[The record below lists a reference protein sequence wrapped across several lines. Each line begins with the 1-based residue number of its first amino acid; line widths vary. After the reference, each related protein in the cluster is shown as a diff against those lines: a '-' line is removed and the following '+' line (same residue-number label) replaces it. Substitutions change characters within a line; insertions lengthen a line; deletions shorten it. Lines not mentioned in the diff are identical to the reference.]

1 MWLVRKATVASYL
14 YSLCL
19 LWVRECQR
27 LLSLR
32 AYPAARG
39 VLELQGS
46 REDRWLPVVY
56 RKRQNLMG
64 LFAKGNSLFT
74 AFIFLCLYIK
84 GRSKRAHK
92 KLPFSGGK
100 SKTFQLQCGS
110 KLPQSWECNG
120 SPHAS
125 QEYTQDLF
133 HLLTNTSLRVCWSYR
148 LPRHRRRGAGPLILI
163 LSIYSRLTLREGLK
177 PDKHPAR

>member
-1 MWLVRKATVASYL
+1 MWLVRKVTVASYL

-19 LWVRECQR
+19 LWVRECRR

-32 AYPAARG
+32 AYPASRG

-56 RKRQNLMG
+56 RRRQNWMG
-64 LFAKGNSLFT
+64 ILCKGQR
-74 AFIFLCLYIK
+74 FIHSFDSLCLYITGAK
-84 GRSKRAHK
+84 GPLKNA
-92 KLPFSGGK
+92 LLGGQ
-100 SKTFQLQCGS
+100 SKTFEFRCGS
-110 KLPQSWECNG
+110 KLPQSWKCNG

-125 QEYTQDLF
+125 QEYAQDSF
-133 HLLTNTSLRVCWSYR
+133 ISSQTHLSDLAGAMGCPPTAT
-148 LPRHRRRGAGPLILI
+148 AGPLILI
-163 LSIYSRLTLREGLK
+163 LSIYSRLSLREGLK

>member
-1 MWLVRKATVASYL
+1 MTAAVTDCHVIQSRRSINSMKSKLMPITYPGTIFAWSTLGAFLSEVTLQGFFWTKQIRSGLCRSVMWLVRKATVASYL

-19 LWVRECQR
+19 LWVQECQR

-56 RKRQNLMG
+56 RKK
-64 LFAKGNSLFT
+64 AKFNGT
-74 AFIFLCLYIK
+74 ICKGQQFIHSFYFVCLYIK

-100 SKTFQLQCGS
+100 SKTF
-110 KLPQSWECNG
+110 
-120 SPHAS
+120 
-125 QEYTQDLF
+125 
-133 HLLTNTSLRVCWSYR
+133 
-148 LPRHRRRGAGPLILI
+148 
-163 LSIYSRLTLREGLK
+163 
-177 PDKHPAR
+177 